1 MRRSVFFMGR
11 TLTQRHLNACRSPL
25 LTGYI
30 RPTAIS
36 CTARGL
42 ATSPLAVG
50 ALLGPSASSGS
61 PLPTEDL
68 LEGALTHTV
77 TTLLA
82 RSLSMSLLAEFMK
95 LQNGSTCVTI
105 CERVFGAM
113 VLSLPSSPGP
123 VRRGLE
129 EVQMA

>member
-11 TLTQRHLNACRSPL
+11 SLTQRHLNACRSPL
-25 LTGYI
+25 LTGYV
-30 RPTAIS
+30 RPTALS

-50 ALLGPSASSGS
+50 ALLGASASSGS

-68 LEGALTHTV
+68 FDGALTHTV

-82 RSLSMSLLAEFMK
+82 RSLSVSLLADFMS
-95 LQNGSTCVTI
+95 LQNSSTCVI
-105 CERVFGAM
+105 VCERVVGGLAVISARFATF
-113 VLSLPSSPGP
+113 L
-123 VRRGLE
+123 VR
-129 EVQMA
+129 